1 MSNILKGNIPN
12 IFRVIFYLGGFILFR
27 LPTPEDVK
35 KLRKKVGLTQTELAE
50 KAGVSQS
57 LIARIES
64 GSVDPRLSTLQKIL
78 SAMQIADE
86 ESLTAKDIMFS
97 PVVTIDSD
105 AQVLEATELMRTKD
119 ISQLPVVKQG
129 HSVGSVNDQII
140 VQHLSKGQQ
149 VFQKKIEEIME
160 EAFPSV
166 SLSTKVDVVHQL
178 LASGHSAVLVIDKG
192 AIVGIVTKID
202 LISGAR

>member
-1 MSNILKGNIPN
+1 M
-12 IFRVIFYLGGFILFR
+12 FR

-35 KLRKKVGLTQTELAE
+35 RLRRKVGLTQTELAK

-78 SAMQIADE
+78 NAMQVANE

-97 PVVTIDSD
+97 PVITIESD
-105 AQVLEATELMRTKD
+105 ALVSEATELMRNKD

-129 HSVGSVNDQII
+129 RSIGSINDQII

-149 VFQKKIEEIME
+149 IFQKRVEEIME

-166 SLSTKVDVVHQL
+166 SPSTKVEVVHQL

-192 AIVGIVTKID
+192 AIIGIITKID
-202 LISGAR
+202 LISGAK

>member
-1 MSNILKGNIPN
+1 M
-12 IFRVIFYLGGFILFR
+12 
-27 LPTPEDVK
+27 
-35 KLRKKVGLTQTELAE
+35 GLTQTELAE
-50 KAGVSQS
+50 KASVSQS

-78 SAMQIADE
+78 NAMQIADE
-86 ESLTAKDIMFS
+86 GSLTAKDIMFS

-105 AQVLEATELMRTKD
+105 AQILEATELMRNKD

-129 HSVGSVNDQII
+129 RPVGSVNDQII
-140 VQHLSKGQQ
+140 VQHLSNGQQ
-149 VFQKKIEEIME
+149 IFQKKVEEIME

-166 SLSTKVDVVHQL
+166 SPSTKVEIIHQL
-178 LASGHSAVLVIDKG
+178 LARGHPAVLVTDKG

>member
-1 MSNILKGNIPN
+1 MSNILKGNILSISRI
-12 IFRVIFYLGGFILFR
+12 IFWVRWVILFR
-27 LPTPEDVK
+27 LPTAEDVK

-78 SAMQIADE
+78 NAMQAANK
-86 ESLTAKDIMFS
+86 ESTTAKDIMFS
-97 PVVTIDSD
+97 PVITINSD
-105 AQVLEATELMRTKD
+105 AQVLEATELMRNKD
-119 ISQLPVVKQG
+119 ISQLPVIKQG
-129 HSVGSVNDQII
+129 RPVGSINDQTI

-149 VFQKKIEEIME
+149 IFQKRVEEIME

-166 SLSTKVDVVHQL
+166 SPSTKIEVVNQL
-178 LASGHSAVLVIDKG
+178 LVSGNSAILVIEKG
-192 AIVGIVTKID
+192 EIVGIITKID